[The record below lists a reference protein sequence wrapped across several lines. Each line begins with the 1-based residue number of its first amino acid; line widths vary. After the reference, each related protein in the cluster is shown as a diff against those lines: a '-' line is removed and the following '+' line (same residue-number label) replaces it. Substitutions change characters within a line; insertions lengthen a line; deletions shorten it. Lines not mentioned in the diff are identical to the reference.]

1 MEKADLVRMANQ
13 IALFF
18 EPYGRE
24 EAVVGVAG
32 HLRNFWDPRMRTE
45 LVAIVK
51 QEPELV
57 HELVREAVSQ
67 LETSTA

>member
-13 IALFF
+13 IAQFF

-24 EAVVGVAG
+24 EAVAGVAG
-32 HLRNFWDPRMRTE
+32 HLQNFWDPRMRSQ
-45 LVAIVK
+45 LAAIVA
-51 QEPELV
+51 ENPDLV
-57 HELVREAVSQ
+57 HELVREAVSR

>member
-24 EAVVGVAG
+24 EAVAGVAG
-32 HLRNFWDPRMRTE
+32 HLQNFWDPRMRSQ
-45 LVAIVK
+45 LVAIVEK
-51 QEPELV
+51 EPDCV
-57 HELVREAVSQ
+57 HALVRAAVADLNPPES
-67 LETSTA
+67 